1 MYSIPSSPASASG
14 SETMT
19 AFSSEYDIVV
29 IGAGHAGCEAALASA
44 KLGYATALFTIN
56 LETVAQMSCN
66 PAIGGLAKGQLVR
79 EIDALGGVMGKVI
92 DATGI
97 QFRLLNRSKGEAVQ
111 APRAQ
116 ADKVEYRLLMKRTLE
131 EAENLHLYQAE
142 VAEILVSGG
151 KVLGVAL
158 KDGERVKAGAVI
170 VTTGTFLN
178 GLIHIGLTSYPAG
191 RANEPPSCELSQSLK
206 RLGFEMGRLKTGTP
220 ARVLKDSI
228 DFSKFEPQEGDPD
241 PVPFSFETER
251 IDRPQVRCYL
261 GHTNPEVHRVIKANL
276 DKSPLYSGRIV
287 GIGPRYCPSIEDKV
301 VKFPDKERHQ
311 VFLEPE
317 SLHSNEIY
325 LNGVSTSLPV
335 AVQREFLRR
344 IPGLEDLVIMR
355 PGYAIEYDFVQPT
368 ELFPSLETKRVS
380 GLFLAGQINGTSGYE
395 EAAAQGLIAGINAV
409 HKLKGKPPLVLS
421 RSQAYIGVLID
432 DLVTKGVDE
441 PYRMFTS
448 RAEYRLL
455 LRADNADARL
465 TPIGY
470 EIGLISE
477 ERYERFRKKQE
488 RIKRALFILEKEKT
502 KGDHPLGEGRSFKEL
517 LRRPE
522 IKLLKIVSE
531 LPRFPSL
538 TVEEMRRVEA
548 EVKYEG
554 YLKRQERELARLSR
568 LEKRKIPPDFPFGK
582 IPGLSREVVEK
593 LSRVRPLTLGQANR
607 IPGITPAAIAI
618 IDIYLEKWRKD
629 GTLQKVAGGRGEE
642 DRA

>member
-1 MYSIPSSPASASG
+1 
-14 SETMT
+14 MT

-241 PVPFSFETER
+241 PV
-251 IDRPQVRCYL
+251 L
-261 GHTNPEVHRVIKANL
+261 
-276 DKSPLYSGRIV
+276 
-287 GIGPRYCPSIEDKV
+287 
-301 VKFPDKERHQ
+301 
-311 VFLEPE
+311 
-317 SLHSNEIY
+317 
-325 LNGVSTSLPV
+325 
-335 AVQREFLRR
+335 
-344 IPGLEDLVIMR
+344 
-355 PGYAIEYDFVQPT
+355 
-368 ELFPSLETKRVS
+368 
-380 GLFLAGQINGTSGYE
+380 
-395 EAAAQGLIAGINAV
+395 
-409 HKLKGKPPLVLS
+409 LS
-421 RSQAYIGVLID
+421 R
-432 DLVTKGVDE
+432 
-441 PYRMFTS
+441 PYQ
-448 RAEYRLL
+448 
-455 LRADNADARL
+455 
-465 TPIGY
+465 P
-470 EIGLISE
+470 
-477 ERYERFRKKQE
+477 
-488 RIKRALFILEKEKT
+488 
-502 KGDHPLGEGRSFKEL
+502 
-517 LRRPE
+517 
-522 IKLLKIVSE
+522 
-531 LPRFPSL
+531 
-538 TVEEMRRVEA
+538 
-548 EVKYEG
+548 
-554 YLKRQERELARLSR
+554 
-568 LEKRKIPPDFPFGK
+568 
-582 IPGLSREVVEK
+582 
-593 LSRVRPLTLGQANR
+593 
-607 IPGITPAAIAI
+607 
-618 IDIYLEKWRKD
+618 
-629 GTLQKVAGGRGEE
+629 
-642 DRA
+642 